1 MDGFLSSVLDLTV
14 PFATPFIRMFMMG
27 LPITLIVLLM
37 RSKVSKK
44 RLIKEKNSLVHVRD
58 EKVSLY
64 RHFQNFSSHDS
75 AI

>member
-44 RLIKEKNSLVHVRD
+44 RLIKENLFADWYKMTILYSFCSL
-58 EKVSLY
+58 
-64 RHFQNFSSHDS
+64 
-75 AI
+75 IM